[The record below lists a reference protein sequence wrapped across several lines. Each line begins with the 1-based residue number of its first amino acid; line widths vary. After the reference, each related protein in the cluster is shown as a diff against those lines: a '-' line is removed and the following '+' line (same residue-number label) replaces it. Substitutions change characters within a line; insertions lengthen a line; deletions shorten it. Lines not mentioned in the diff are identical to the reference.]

1 MKRTSERNEKRK
13 DMWRKKNTFKAKT
26 FCTQRSPCFKN
37 IPQIPKSKI
46 MKAHGEEAVA
56 KTGEI
61 QTLVKR

>member
-1 MKRTSERNEKRK
+1 
-13 DMWRKKNTFKAKT
+13 MWRKKKNTFKAKT